1 MKQSLPLI
9 AHPRKMSCHFAMG
22 PSLLIMVRIAYA
34 GLQMANKICANLKT
48 LFWALTI
55 VEAVAGVVLS
65 LMKMTKVLN
74 TWSGSFRVCPCQAV
88 DPLPFLREFR
98 VTPPSQVKEEALH
111 QDVGYL
117 QGWDT
122 VG

>member
-1 MKQSLPLI
+1 M
-9 AHPRKMSCHFAMG
+9 
-22 PSLLIMVRIAYA
+22 MVRIAYA

-55 VEAVAGVVLS
+55 VEAVDRARQESYAILS
-65 LMKMTKVLN
+65 LMKMTKVLH
-74 TWSGSFRVCPCQAV
+74 TWSGSFKVCPCQAV
-88 DPLPFLREFR
+88 DPLLSLREFR

-117 QGWDT
+117 PQPQGRT
-122 VG
+122 PNPTRRSCK